1 MNMLKINKVSLVDNQ
16 FTDEELQTGG
26 LCTLNAGVTKEA
38 AGTEVGKGVWH
49 FVKDGTAT
57 CVAAETDFSGG
68 AEAKGFSCKVEE
80 LVLKLTK
87 KVRREIPVAADQKSI
102 DTGLKGLNGTV
113 GKFNDVDKEAAAKV
127 AVEIADISTAS
138 VSITEVND
146 GVLTLDAGAKAG
158 VLVVDLKVEVGK
170 GVASH
175 PSMDAAHK
183 LELKAG
189 EPLHVV
195 LYANA
200 KNLEGAKLNVTDFH
214 TRSSRIGITK

>member
-26 LCTLNAGVTKEA
+26 ICELTA
-38 AGTEVGKGVWH
+38 AGTPAGKGVWH

-57 CVAAETDFSGG
+57 CVAAETDISGDDKQ
-68 AEAKGFSCKVEE
+68 KGFSCKVEE

-87 KVRREIPVAADQKSI
+87 KVHREIPVAAGKTTV
-102 DTGLKGLNGTV
+102 DTGLKGLTKATKDDAHSTIGEAITLTV
-113 GKFNDVDKEAAAKV
+113 ETDEKKKGQITLSAAA
-127 AVEIADISTAS
+127 E
-138 VSITEVND
+138 
-146 GVLTLDAGAKAG
+146 AGI
-158 VLVVDLKVEVGK
+158 LVVDLEVEVGK

-200 KNLEGAKLNVTDFH
+200 KNLEGAKPNVTDFH
-214 TRSSRIGITK
+214 TRGSRIGITK

>member
-26 LCTLNAGVTKEA
+26 ICELTA
-38 AGTEVGKGVWH
+38 AGTPAGKGVWH

-57 CVAAETDFSGG
+57 CVAAETDISGDDTQT
-68 AEAKGFSCKVEE
+68 GFSCEVEK

-87 KVRREIPVAADQKSI
+87 KVHREIPVAKGQSVI
-102 DTGLKGLNGTV
+102 DTGLKGLTAAVKKATSTIAGDVTV
-113 GKFNDVDKEAAAKV
+113 VEQETETDKLGQIKLSTAAA
-127 AVEIADISTAS
+127 E
-138 VSITEVND
+138 
-146 GVLTLDAGAKAG
+146 AG
-158 VLVVDLKVEVGK
+158 VLVVDLEVTVGEGK
-170 GVASH
+170 ASH

-214 TRSSRIGITK
+214 TRGSRIGITNK

>member
-1 MNMLKINKVSLVDNQ
+1 MLKINKVSLVDNQ

-26 LCTLNAGVTKEA
+26 LCTLNADTAPIGE
-38 AGTEVGKGVWH
+38 GVWH

-57 CVAAETDFSGG
+57 CVSAEIKSTYKTKP
-68 AEAKGFSCKVEE
+68 APCEVEK

-87 KVRREIPVAADQKSI
+87 KVRREIPVAKGQSVI
-102 DTGLKGLNGTV
+102 ETGLKGLTAADKKATSTIAETV
-113 GKFNDVDKEAAAKV
+113 TVVTKETETDKLGQIKLSATAA
-127 AVEIADISTAS
+127 E
-138 VSITEVND
+138 
-146 GVLTLDAGAKAG
+146 AG
-158 VLVVDLKVEVGK
+158 VLVVDLEVTVGEGK
-170 GVASH
+170 ASH

-183 LELKAG
+183 IDLDFNEK

-214 TRSSRIGITK
+214 TRGSRIDIKA

>member
-26 LCTLNAGVTKEA
+26 ICELTA
-38 AGTEVGKGVWH
+38 AGKSAGKGVWH

-57 CVAAETDFSGG
+57 CVAAETDISGG
-68 AEAKGFSCKVEE
+68 AEATGFSCKVEE

-87 KVRREIPVAADQKSI
+87 NVHREIQVAKGQDSV
-102 DTGLKGLNGTV
+102 DTGLKGLT
-113 GKFNDVDKEAAAKV
+113 KATRNDASTIDKEITLTVETDEKKKGKIKFSAAA
-127 AVEIADISTAS
+127 AE
-138 VSITEVND
+138 
-146 GVLTLDAGAKAG
+146 AGI
-158 VLVVDLKVEVGK
+158 LVVDLEVEVGN

-214 TRSSRIGITK
+214 TRGSRIGIIK

>member
-1 MNMLKINKVSLVDNQ
+1 MLKINKVSLVDNQ

-26 LCTLNAGVTKEA
+26 ICELTA
-38 AGTEVGKGVWH
+38 AGTTAGKGVWH

-57 CVAAETDFSGG
+57 CVAAETDISGG
-68 AEAKGFSCKVEE
+68 ANATGFSCKVEE

-87 KVRREIPVAADQKSI
+87 NVHREIPVAKGQSVI
-102 DTGLKGLNGTV
+102 DTGLKGLTAADKKATSTIAEDVTV
-113 GKFNDVDKEAAAKV
+113 VTKETETDKLGQIKLSAKAA
-127 AVEIADISTAS
+127 E
-138 VSITEVND
+138 
-146 GVLTLDAGAKAG
+146 AG
-158 VLVVDLKVEVGK
+158 VLVVDLEVEVGN

-214 TRSSRIGITK
+214 TRGSRIGITK

>member
-26 LCTLNAGVTKEA
+26 LCELTA
-38 AGTEVGKGVWH
+38 AGTPAGKGVWH

-57 CVAAETDFSGG
+57 CIAAETDFPGG
-68 AEAKGFSCKVEE
+68 DVSKGFSCEVEK

-87 KVRREIPVAADQKSI
+87 KVRREIPVAKDQTVV
-102 DTGLKGLNGTV
+102 DTGLKGLMKAT
-113 GKFNDVDKEAAAKV
+113 KDDAHSTIATAATATAKEAYTG
-127 AVEIADISTAS
+127 TA
-138 VSITEVND
+138 TENS
-146 GVLTLDAGAKAG
+146 GLLTLAG
-158 VLVVDLKVEVGK
+158 VTEAGILVVDLEVEVGK

-183 LELKAG
+183 LELKQG

-214 TRSSRIGITK
+214 TRGSHIGIKNNK

>member
-1 MNMLKINKVSLVDNQ
+1 MLKINKVSLVDNQ
-16 FTDEELQTGG
+16 FTDEELKTGG

-57 CVAAETDFSGG
+57 CIAAETDIAALP
-68 AEAKGFSCKVEE
+68 AEASCKVEE

-87 KVRREIPVAADQKSI
+87 TVRREIPVAADQTTI
-102 DTGLKGLNGTV
+102 DTGLKGLNGGIAKSNDEDKTV
-113 GKFNDVDKEAAAKV
+113 AAAAIVVDAASSHV
-127 AVEIADISTAS
+127 ATVAS
-138 VSITEVND
+138 VKD
-146 GVLTLDAGAKAG
+146 GVLTLAAGAKAG
-158 VLVVDLKVEVGK
+158 ILVADLKVEVGK

-175 PSMDAAHK
+175 PSMDATHK
-183 LELKAG
+183 LELKQG

-214 TRSSRIGITK
+214 TRDSRIGITK

>member
-1 MNMLKINKVSLVDNQ
+1 MLKINKVSLVDNQ

-26 LCTLNAGVTKEA
+26 ICELTA
-38 AGTEVGKGVWH
+38 AGTPAGKGVWH

-57 CVAAETDFSGG
+57 CVAAETDLPVST
-68 AEAKGFSCKVEE
+68 ESKGFSCKVEE

-87 KVRREIPVAADQKSI
+87 NVHREIPVAADQTTI
-102 DTGLKGLNGTV
+102 DTGLKGLNGSIA
-113 GKFNDVDKEAAAKV
+113 KSNDLAATIKAAAIVVDATSSHV
-127 AVEIADISTAS
+127 ATVES
-138 VSITEVND
+138 VKD
-146 GVLTLDAGAKAG
+146 GVLTLAAGAKAG
-158 VLVVDLKVEVGK
+158 VLVVDLKVEVGEGK
-170 GVASH
+170 ASH
-175 PSMDAAHK
+175 PSMDPEHT

-214 TRSSRIGITK
+214 TRGSRIGITKQ

>member
-1 MNMLKINKVSLVDNQ
+1 MLKINKVSLVDNQ

-26 LCTLNAGVTKEA
+26 LCTLNAGA
-38 AGTEVGKGVWH
+38 SGTEVGKGVWH

-57 CVAAETDFSGG
+57 CVAAETAID
-68 AEAKGFSCKVEE
+68 ALPADASCEVEK

-87 KVRREIPVAADQKSI
+87 KVHREIPVAKGQSVI
-102 DTGLKGLNGTV
+102 DTGLKGLTAADKQTTSTIAETV
-113 GKFNDVDKEAAAKV
+113 AEVVTKETNTDKLGQIKLSAPAA
-127 AVEIADISTAS
+127 E
-138 VSITEVND
+138 
-146 GVLTLDAGAKAG
+146 AG
-158 VLVVDLKVEVGK
+158 VLVVDLAVTVGEGK
-170 GVASH
+170 ASH
-175 PSMDAAHK
+175 PSMDPAHK

-214 TRSSRIGITK
+214 TRDSRIGIIKA

>member
-1 MNMLKINKVSLVDNQ
+1 MLKINKVSLVDNQ
-16 FTDEELQTGG
+16 WADEELKTGG
-26 LCTLNAGVTKEA
+26 LCELTA
-38 AGTEVGKGVWH
+38 AGTPAGKGVWH

-57 CVAAETDFSGG
+57 CVAAETDISGDDKQ
-68 AEAKGFSCKVEE
+68 KGFSCEVEK

-87 KVRREIPVAADQKSI
+87 KVRREIPVAKDQTEV
-102 DTGLKGLNGTV
+102 DTGLKGLMKATKDNAHSTIATAATATVKEAYAGTV
-113 GKFNDVDKEAAAKV
+113 
-127 AVEIADISTAS
+127 
-138 VSITEVND
+138 TENS
-146 GVLTLDAGAKAG
+146 GLLTLAG
-158 VLVVDLKVEVGK
+158 VTEAGILVVDLEVEVGK

-175 PSMDAAHK
+175 PSMDATHK

-200 KNLEGAKLNVTDFH
+200 KNLEGAKPNVTDFH

>member
-1 MNMLKINKVSLVDNQ
+1 MLKINKVSLVDNQ

-26 LCTLNAGVTKEA
+26 ICELTA
-38 AGTEVGKGVWH
+38 AGTPAGKGVWH

-57 CVAAETDFSGG
+57 CVAAETDIPGDDKQ
-68 AEAKGFSCKVEE
+68 KGFSCEVEK

-87 KVRREIPVAADQKSI
+87 KVHREIPVAADQTTI
-102 DTGLKGLNGTV
+102 DTGLKGLNGAIAISS
-113 GKFNDVDKEAAAKV
+113 GEAAAV
-127 AVEIADISTAS
+127 AAAAIVVDAASSHVATVES
-138 VSITEVND
+138 VKD
-146 GVLTLDAGAKAG
+146 GVLTLTGAKAG
-158 VLVVDLKVEVGK
+158 VLVVDLKVTVGEGK
-170 GVASH
+170 ASH
-175 PSMDAAHK
+175 PSMDPAHK
-183 LELKAG
+183 LELKQG

>member
-16 FTDEELQTGG
+16 FTDEELKTGG
-26 LCTLNAGVTKEA
+26 LCTLNAGA
-38 AGTEVGKGVWH
+38 SGTEVGKGVWH

-57 CVAAETDFSGG
+57 CVAAETDI
-68 AEAKGFSCKVEE
+68 AALPADASCKVEE

-87 KVRREIPVAADQKSI
+87 KVHREIPVAADQTTV

-113 GKFNDVDKEAAAKV
+113 GKFDDKDPSAAAKV
-127 AVEIADISTAS
+127 AVEIADISSHVANIAS
-138 VSITEVND
+138 VKD
-146 GVLTLDAGAKAG
+146 GVLTLAAGAKAG
-158 VLVVDLKVEVGK
+158 VLVVDLKVTVGEGK
-170 GVASH
+170 ASH

-200 KNLEGAKLNVTDFH
+200 KNLDGAKLNVTDFH
-214 TRSSRIGITK
+214 TCSSRIGITK

>member
-1 MNMLKINKVSLVDNQ
+1 MLKINKVSLVDNQ
-16 FTDEELQTGG
+16 FTDEELKAGG
-26 LCTLNAGVTKEA
+26 LCELTA
-38 AGTEVGKGVWH
+38 AGTPAGKGVWH

-57 CVAAETDFSGG
+57 CVAAETDFPVS
-68 AEAKGFSCKVEE
+68 AESKGFSCKVEE

-87 KVRREIPVAADQKSI
+87 KVHREIPVAKDQTEV
-102 DTGLKGLNGTV
+102 DTGLKGLVNATKDNAHSTIATAATATVKEAYAGTV
-113 GKFNDVDKEAAAKV
+113 
-127 AVEIADISTAS
+127 
-138 VSITEVND
+138 TENS
-146 GVLTLDAGAKAG
+146 GLLTLAGVTEAG
-158 VLVVDLKVEVGK
+158 VLVVDLEVAVGEGK
-170 GVASH
+170 ASH

-214 TRSSRIGITK
+214 TRDSRIGITK

>member
-26 LCTLNAGVTKEA
+26 LCELTA
-38 AGTEVGKGVWH
+38 AGTPAGKGVWH

-57 CVAAETDFSGG
+57 CVAAETDFPVST
-68 AEAKGFSCKVEE
+68 ESKGFSCKVEE

-87 KVRREIPVAADQKSI
+87 NVRREIPVAAGQTTI
-102 DTGLKGLNGTV
+102 DTGLKGLTGAIATSSA
-113 GKFNDVDKEAAAKV
+113 EAATVAAAAVVVDAASSHVATVESAK
-127 AVEIADISTAS
+127 
-138 VSITEVND
+138 D
-146 GVLTLDAGAKAG
+146 GVLTLAADAKAG
-158 VLVVDLKVEVGK
+158 VLVVDLKVTVGEGK
-170 GVASH
+170 ASH
-175 PSMDAAHK
+175 PSMDPAHK

-214 TRSSRIGITK
+214 TVNSRIGITK

>member
-16 FTDEELQTGG
+16 FTDEELKTCG
-26 LCTLNAGVTKEA
+26 LCELTA
-38 AGTEVGKGVWH
+38 AGTQAGKGVWH

-57 CVAAETDFSGG
+57 CVAAETDIST
-68 AEAKGFSCKVEE
+68 EASKGFSCEVEK
-80 LVLKLTK
+80 LALKLTK
-87 KVRREIPVAADQKSI
+87 KVHREIPIAKDQTEV
-102 DTGLKGLNGTV
+102 DTGLKGLMKATKDDAHSTIATAATATVKEAYAGTV
-113 GKFNDVDKEAAAKV
+113 TKNSGL
-127 AVEIADISTAS
+127 
-138 VSITEVND
+138 
-146 GVLTLDAGAKAG
+146 LTLTGVTEAG
-158 VLVVDLKVEVGK
+158 VLVVDLEVEVGK

-175 PSMDAAHK
+175 PSMDAEHR

-214 TRSSRIGITK
+214 TRGSRIGIINKQ

>member
-1 MNMLKINKVSLVDNQ
+1 MLKINKVSLVDNQ

-26 LCTLNAGVTKEA
+26 LCELTA
-38 AGTEVGKGVWH
+38 AGTPAGKGVWH

-57 CVAAETDFSGG
+57 CVAAETDLPVST
-68 AEAKGFSCKVEE
+68 ESKGFSCKVEE

-87 KVRREIPVAADQKSI
+87 KVHREIPVAAGQTTI
-102 DTGLKGLNGTV
+102 DTGLKGLNDTAAIVVDAASSHVATV
-113 GKFNDVDKEAAAKV
+113 E
-127 AVEIADISTAS
+127 S
-138 VSITEVND
+138 VKD
-146 GVLTLDAGAKAG
+146 GVLTLGAGAKAG
-158 VLVVDLKVEVGK
+158 VLVVDLKVTVGEGK
-170 GVASH
+170 ASH

-214 TRSSRIGITK
+214 TRGSRIGITK

>member
-1 MNMLKINKVSLVDNQ
+1 MLKINKVSLVDNQ

-26 LCTLNAGVTKEA
+26 LCELTA
-38 AGTEVGKGVWH
+38 ASTPAGKGVWH

-57 CVAAETDFSGG
+57 CVAAETDISGDDKQ
-68 AEAKGFSCKVEE
+68 KGFSCEVEK

-87 KVRREIPVAADQKSI
+87 KVHREIPVAKDQTEV
-102 DTGLKGLNGTV
+102 DTGLKGLVNATKDDAHSTIATAATATV
-113 GKFNDVDKEAAAKV
+113 KEAYAG
-127 AVEIADISTAS
+127 AV
-138 VSITEVND
+138 TENS
-146 GVLTLDAGAKAG
+146 GLLTLAG
-158 VLVVDLKVEVGK
+158 VTEAGILVVDLEVTVGEGK
-170 GVASH
+170 ASH
-175 PSMDAAHK
+175 PSMDPAHK

-214 TRSSRIGITK
+214 TRSSHIGITNDNK

>member
-1 MNMLKINKVSLVDNQ
+1 MLKINKVSLVDNQ

-26 LCTLNAGVTKEA
+26 ICELTA
-38 AGTEVGKGVWH
+38 AGTPAGKGVWH

-57 CVAAETDFSGG
+57 CVAAETDISGDDKQ
-68 AEAKGFSCKVEE
+68 KGFSCKVEE

-87 KVRREIPVAADQKSI
+87 KVHREIPVAAGKTTV
-102 DTGLKGLNGTV
+102 DTGLKGLTKATKDDAHSTIGEAITLTV
-113 GKFNDVDKEAAAKV
+113 ETDEKKKGQITLSAAA
-127 AVEIADISTAS
+127 E
-138 VSITEVND
+138 
-146 GVLTLDAGAKAG
+146 AGI
-158 VLVVDLKVEVGK
+158 LVVDLEVEVGK

-214 TRSSRIGITK
+214 TRGSHIGITK

>member
-1 MNMLKINKVSLVDNQ
+1 MLKINKVSLVDNQ

-26 LCTLNAGVTKEA
+26 LCELTA
-38 AGTEVGKGVWH
+38 AGTPAGKGVWH

-57 CVAAETDFSGG
+57 CVAAETDFPVST
-68 AEAKGFSCKVEE
+68 ESKGFSCKVEE

-87 KVRREIPVAADQKSI
+87 NVRREIPVAADQTTI
-102 DTGLKGLNGTV
+102 DTGLKGLTGTIATSSA
-113 GKFNDVDKEAAAKV
+113 EAATVAAAAVVVDAASSHVATVESAK
-127 AVEIADISTAS
+127 
-138 VSITEVND
+138 D
-146 GVLTLDAGAKAG
+146 GVLTLAAGAKAG
-158 VLVVDLKVEVGK
+158 VLVVDLKVTVGEGK
-170 GVASH
+170 ASH
-175 PSMDAAHK
+175 PSMDPAHK

-214 TRSSRIGITK
+214 TVNSRIGITK

>member
-1 MNMLKINKVSLVDNQ
+1 MLKINKVSLVDNQ

-26 LCTLNAGVTKEA
+26 LCTLNAGVS
-38 AGTEVGKGVWH
+38 GTEVGKGVWH

-57 CVAAETDFSGG
+57 CVAAETDI
-68 AEAKGFSCKVEE
+68 AALPADASCKVEQ

-87 KVRREIPVAADQKSI
+87 KVHREIPVAADQTTI
-102 DTGLKGLNGTV
+102 DTGLKGLNGTTIA
-113 GKFNDVDKEAAAKV
+113 KSSDDAKTIAAAVIVVDAASSHV
-127 AVEIADISTAS
+127 ATIES
-138 VSITEVND
+138 VKD
-146 GVLTLDAGAKAG
+146 GVLTLAAGAKAG
-158 VLVVDLKVEVGK
+158 VLVVDLKVEVGN

-175 PSMDAAHK
+175 PSMDAEHK

-214 TRSSRIGITK
+214 TRGSRIGIISTK

>member
-1 MNMLKINKVSLVDNQ
+1 MLKINKVSLVDNQ

-26 LCTLNAGVTKEA
+26 LCELNAGASGTK
-38 AGTEVGKGVWH
+38 VGKGVWH

-57 CVAAETDFSGG
+57 CVAAETDI
-68 AEAKGFSCKVEE
+68 AALPADASCKVEE

-87 KVRREIPVAADQKSI
+87 KVHREIPVAKGQSVI
-102 DTGLKGLNGTV
+102 DTGLKGLTAADKKATSTIAETV
-113 GKFNDVDKEAAAKV
+113 AIVTKETETDKLGQIKLNAPAA
-127 AVEIADISTAS
+127 E
-138 VSITEVND
+138 
-146 GVLTLDAGAKAG
+146 AG
-158 VLVVDLKVEVGK
+158 VLVVDLEVTVGEGK
-170 GVASH
+170 ASH

-183 LELKAG
+183 LELKEG

-214 TRSSRIGITK
+214 TRDSRIGIKSDK

>member
-1 MNMLKINKVSLVDNQ
+1 MLKINKVSLVDNQ

-26 LCTLNAGVTKEA
+26 LCTLNAGA
-38 AGTEVGKGVWH
+38 SSTEVGKGVWH

-57 CVAAETDFSGG
+57 CVAAETDI
-68 AEAKGFSCKVEE
+68 AALPADASCKVEE

-87 KVRREIPVAADQKSI
+87 KVHREIQVAKGQSVI
-102 DTGLKGLNGTV
+102 DTGLKGLTAADKKATSTIAETV
-113 GKFNDVDKEAAAKV
+113 TVVEKETETDKLGQIKLSAAA
-127 AVEIADISTAS
+127 AE
-138 VSITEVND
+138 
-146 GVLTLDAGAKAG
+146 AG
-158 VLVVDLKVEVGK
+158 VLVVDLEVTVGEGK
-170 GVASH
+170 ASH
-175 PSMDAAHK
+175 PSMDPAHK
-183 LELKAG
+183 LELKQG

>member
-1 MNMLKINKVSLVDNQ
+1 MLKINKVSLVDNQ
-16 FTDEELQTGG
+16 FTDEELKTGG
-26 LCTLNAGVTKEA
+26 ICTLSAGEA
-38 AGTEVGKGVWH
+38 SGTEVGKGVWH

-57 CVAAETDFSGG
+57 CVAAETDIAALP
-68 AEAKGFSCKVEE
+68 AEASCGVEK

-87 KVRREIPVAADQKSI
+87 KVRREIPVAKGQSVI
-102 DTGLKGLNGTV
+102 DTGLKGLTAADKKATSTIAEDVTV
-113 GKFNDVDKEAAAKV
+113 VTKETETDKLGQIKLSAKAA
-127 AVEIADISTAS
+127 E
-138 VSITEVND
+138 
-146 GVLTLDAGAKAG
+146 AG
-158 VLVVDLKVEVGK
+158 VLVVDLEVEVGN

-200 KNLEGAKLNVTDFH
+200 NNLEGAKLNVTDCH
-214 TRSSRIGITK
+214 TRV